1 VAERRKLVLPAKS
14 DKFLQDLQ
22 QFTITVDV
30 DGLDQVFNAV
40 LDQARLYQRS
50 AYDAS
55 YLELSKRRGIPLA
68 TKDAS
73 LKRGRR
79 GTWGTDFSALNVEAL
94 SSRQTRQHWEAHN
107 VRACGLRQLCL
118 PEGAP

>member
-1 VAERRKLVLPAKS
+1 MLQAVIDGASVFVPAIWRLEVINSLVVAERRKLVLPAKS

-30 DGLDQVFNAV
+30 DGLDQVFNDV

-55 YLELSKRRGIPLA
+55 YMELAKRRGIPLA
-68 TKDAS
+68 TKDEPLRKAAEE
-73 LKRGRR
+73 LG
-79 GTWGTDFSALNVEAL
+79 
-94 SSRQTRQHWEAHN
+94 
-107 VRACGLRQLCL
+107 VRIFQ
-118 PEGAP
+118 P